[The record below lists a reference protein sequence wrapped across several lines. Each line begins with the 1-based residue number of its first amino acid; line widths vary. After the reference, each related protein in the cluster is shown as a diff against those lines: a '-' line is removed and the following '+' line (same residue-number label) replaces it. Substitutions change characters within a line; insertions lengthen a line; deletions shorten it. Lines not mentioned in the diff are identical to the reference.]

1 MSRCL
6 RDGCHP
12 SSLSFLFRICVFKP
26 FLSTLLFTRRRMR
39 SNRRWDKIVTLLND
53 HVVRNHFPELI
64 NSASGQSATNLFR
77 LALVS
82 HNKSDTRC
90 LLLQLPCGK
99 SSFIVSESESSLHC
113 RRWGWTSKHKFSELM
128 TQSAHN

>member
-12 SSLSFLFRICVFKP
+12 SSLSFPFRICVFKP
-26 FLSTLLFTRRRMR
+26 FQSTLLFTQMYA
-39 SNRRWDKIVTLLND
+39 SNRRWDKIVTMLND